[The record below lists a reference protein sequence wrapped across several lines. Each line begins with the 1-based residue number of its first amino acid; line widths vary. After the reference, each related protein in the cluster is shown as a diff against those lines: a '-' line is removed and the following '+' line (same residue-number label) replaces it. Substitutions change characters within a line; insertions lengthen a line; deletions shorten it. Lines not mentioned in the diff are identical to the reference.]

1 MMMDERLL
9 AKLPALAALPASARA
24 ALARR
29 GILLSFRRGEFL
41 FHAGD
46 APRGLF
52 LVLEGRVRVINERDG
67 RRHLVHED
75 SAGATLGEV
84 PLIQGGGYPASA
96 LAASATRC
104 ALFSHDALHAAIAAS
119 PDVAWFLMR
128 GLTARIRT
136 LVARLAQVS
145 STPIRQALAAMIL
158 ERGSGSAPMALGVT
172 QQELAES
179 LGTVRE
185 VVARQLTALK
195 RAGAI
200 RSAGR
205 GRIAV
210 ADRKKLVS
218 LARPGGV

>member
-1 MMMDERLL
+1 MLDQRVL
-9 AKLPALAALPASARA
+9 AKVASFAALPSEARNV
-24 ALARR
+24 LANR
-29 GILLSFRRGEFL
+29 GVLLSLGKGQYL

-46 APRGLF
+46 APRGLI

-84 PLIQGGGYPASA
+84 PLVLGGGYPASA
-96 LAASATRC
+96 VAATALRC
-104 ALFSHDALHAAIAAS
+104 ALFSREALHAAIAAS
-119 PDVAWFLMR
+119 PEVAWFLMR

-136 LVARLAQVS
+136 LVARLGQVS
-145 STPIRQALAAMIL
+145 GTPVRQALAAMIL
-158 ERGSGSAPMALGVT
+158 ERAVGTAPLALGAT

-185 VVARQLTALK
+185 VVARHLTALK

-205 GRIAV
+205 GLIAV
-210 ADRKKLVS
+210 ADRKQLIR
-218 LARPGGV
+218 LARAEPM

>member
-1 MMMDERLL
+1 MIDERLL
-9 AKLPALAALPASARA
+9 ATVPAFAALPAPARA

-29 GILLSFRRGEFL
+29 GVLLSFARGEYL

-75 SAGATLGEV
+75 TAGATLGEV
-84 PLIQGGGYPASA
+84 PLVQGGGYPASA

-128 GLTARIRT
+128 GLAARIRI
-136 LVARLAQVS
+136 LVARLAQMS
-145 STPIRQALAAMIL
+145 STPIRQVLAAMIL
-158 ERGSGSAPMALGVT
+158 ERAIGNAPLALGAS

-210 ADRKKLVS
+210 ADRKKLTA
-218 LARPGGV
+218 LARPGGL

>member
-1 MMMDERLL
+1 MMDERLL
-9 AKLPALAALPASARA
+9 ATVPAFAALPAPARA
-24 ALARR
+24 ALAHR
-29 GILLSFRRGEFL
+29 GVLLSFARGEYL

-52 LVLEGRVRVINERDG
+52 LVLDGRVRVINERDG

-75 SAGATLGEV
+75 TAGATLGEV
-84 PLIQGGGYPASA
+84 PLLQGGGYPASA
-96 LAASATRC
+96 LAAGATRC

-128 GLTARIRT
+128 GLAARIRI
-136 LVARLAQVS
+136 LVARLAQMS
-145 STPIRQALAAMIL
+145 STPIRQVLAAMIL
-158 ERGSGSAPMALGVT
+158 ERAIGNAPMALGAS

-210 ADRKKLVS
+210 ADRKKLTA
-218 LARPGGV
+218 LARPGGL

>member
-1 MMMDERLL
+1 MLDDRLL
-9 AKLPALAALPASARA
+9 GRIPAFAALPAPARI

-29 GILLSFRRGEFL
+29 GVLLSFARGEYL

-52 LVLEGRVRVINERDG
+52 LVLDGKVRVINERDG

-75 SAGATLGEV
+75 TAGATLGEV

-96 LAASATRC
+96 IAATATRC
-104 ALFSHDALHAAIAAS
+104 ALFSRESIHDAIAAS

-128 GLTARIRT
+128 GLAGRIRT
-136 LVARLAQVS
+136 LVARLSQVS
-145 STPIRQALAAMIL
+145 GPTVRQALAALIL
-158 ERGSGSAPMALGVT
+158 ERATGDAVVLGAT

-185 VVARQLTALK
+185 VIARQLTALK
-195 RAGAI
+195 RSGAI
-200 RSAGR
+200 RTAGR
-205 GRIAV
+205 GRIAI
-210 ADRKKLVS
+210 ADRKKLQQ
-218 LARPGGV
+218 LAGRRV